1 MKKHIVLL
9 TTWRTISSV
18 GGTEKV
24 LCDMANALTERSY
37 NVTIICSEE
46 KKGRPGFPLNKEV
59 NFINIFDKFS
69 TKSTKLTIHEKIK
82 CFSFKKINRK
92 QRRYEARSQK
102 LCNLLNT
109 ILNNLPKI
117 DLFISFTPESSY
129 LLSKIYKNNIP
140 RPPIITMYHF
150 CPEKF
155 IGEWGYES
163 FHKNAVSDSDIV
175 QVLMPEYIQT
185 AQRLHPTTKIL
196 CIPNVAPF
204 QGNDSL
210 PLLTSKKIINIAR
223 IAEQKRPE
231 LLIRAFAI
239 VKDKYPDWV
248 CEWWGETSVDPCL
261 TNQVQKLITELKLHD
276 RFFLKGTT
284 KNAKNVLCDAS
295 IFAFPSKFEGQSLS
309 LLEAMS
315 IGLPTIGC
323 LDCPSVNT
331 IIRDHANGILSLPN
345 PESYATAL
353 EELISD
359 KEMRTRFGNQAKID
373 MQQYSPEKIWSH
385 WANVIEELT
394 SKN

>member
-1 MKKHIVLL
+1 
-9 TTWRTISSV
+9 
-18 GGTEKV
+18 
-24 LCDMANALTERSY
+24 
-37 NVTIICSEE
+37 
-46 KKGRPGFPLNKEV
+46 
-59 NFINIFDKFS
+59 
-69 TKSTKLTIHEKIK
+69 
-82 CFSFKKINRK
+82 
-92 QRRYEARSQK
+92 
-102 LCNLLNT
+102 
-109 ILNNLPKI
+109 
-117 DLFISFTPESSY
+117 
-129 LLSKIYKNNIP
+129 
-140 RPPIITMYHF
+140 
-150 CPEKF
+150 
-155 IGEWGYES
+155 
-163 FHKNAVSDSDIV
+163 
-175 QVLMPEYIQT
+175 MPEYIQI
-185 AQRLHPTTKIL
+185 AQHLHPTTKIL

-204 QGNDSL
+204 QENDLL
-210 PLLTSKKIINIAR
+210 PILTSKKIINIAR

-248 CEWWGETSVDPCL
+248 CEWWGETSVDPYL
-261 TNQVQKLITELKLHD
+261 TNQVQKLINELKLH

-295 IFAFPSKFEGQSLS
+295 IFAFPSEFEGQSLS

-331 IIRDHANGILSLPN
+331 VIRDHENGILSLPN

-394 SKN
+394 SKH